1 MFHVRN
7 VYGVFEVIT
16 QSTRGADHTAESK
29 VRVQGFKNEESYQR
43 FILVSLSHPIIS
55 LLSRCEGA
63 GPWAPEQEG
72 ALSEG

>member
-7 VYGVFEVIT
+7 VSGVFDFIT
-16 QSTRGADHTAESK
+16 QSTRGADHKVEWK
-29 VRVQGFKNEESYQR
+29 VRVQGLKNEKSHQR

-55 LLSRCEGA
+55 LLPRCEGA
-63 GPWAPEQEG
+63 GPWVPEQEG